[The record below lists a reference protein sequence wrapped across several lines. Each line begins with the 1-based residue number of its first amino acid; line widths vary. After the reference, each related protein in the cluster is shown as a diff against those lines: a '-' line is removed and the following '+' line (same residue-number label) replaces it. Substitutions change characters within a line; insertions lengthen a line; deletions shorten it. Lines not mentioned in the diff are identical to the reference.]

1 MVAMSAHV
9 RWTAMIPPFTLLLW
23 LPTVIAWGQAFNSG
37 STGSLG
43 ALAPATNMTVVLPTD
58 GILNYTTVT
67 IPAGVTVTFQRNPTN
82 TPVTLLAQ
90 GAVTIAGAIRVN
102 GDAALAGF
110 TTGSVG
116 VTPGQSG
123 GPGGFRG
130 GDGGIRG
137 LSPSNGTGG
146 QGSGGGDPG
155 LLPAISTRDGW
166 YGASGFVSSLPLY
179 GGSGGGGGVAITSQ
193 NGPSGAGGGGAMVIA
208 STTQILI
215 QSTGV
220 ISANGG
226 DGISG
231 SQVTCGL
238 SAGGAGSGGAIRLVA
253 PQVTNQ
259 GVVQAR
265 GGDHSCVNAGY
276 YGYWGIVRV
285 ECVTCAIA
293 ATTPTASIA
302 NTLGPITSASTP
314 AVTALP
320 SLTISSIGGMSVP
333 STPIGSHGSPD
344 VALPVNSSQDVP
356 VVLAIQNVPVPR
368 QFYVKMIPA
377 MGEPQ
382 FFPATLSTGSFA
394 SSTATAIVR
403 MPPGVVCV
411 LLAYLN
417 YPQVA
422 GGFPLVDGEEV
433 EQLLVAA
440 DGSDLMTA
448 ALVTRSGRTLAFS
461 DLLPKDQERIV
472 IATGLMRPI

>member
-1 MVAMSAHV
+1 MSAHR
-9 RWTAMIPPFTLLLW
+9 RWTAAIPPLTLLLC
-23 LPTVIAWGQAFNSG
+23 LPTLTAWGQAFNSG

-43 ALAPATNMTVVLPTD
+43 ALAPATNTTVVLPAD

-67 IPAGVTVTFQRNPTN
+67 IPTGVTVTFQRNATN

-90 GAVTIAGAIRVN
+90 GAVTITGAIRVN
-102 GDAALAGF
+102 GDAALAGL
-110 TTGSVG
+110 TSGSVG
-116 VTPGQSG
+116 VTPGQLG

-146 QGSGGGDPG
+146 QGTGGGDPG
-155 LLPAISTRDGW
+155 LFPAIFTRDGS
-166 YGASGFVSSLPLY
+166 YGAAGFVNLVPLY
-179 GGSGGGGGVAITSQ
+179 GGSGGGGGVGSTAQ
-193 NGPSGAGGGGAMVIA
+193 NGPSGAGGGGAIVIA

-215 QSTGV
+215 QSTGT

-231 SQVTCGL
+231 SQTTCGL
-238 SAGGAGSGGAIRLVA
+238 PAGGAGSGGAIRLVA

-259 GVVQAR
+259 GALQAR
-265 GGDHSCVNAGY
+265 GGGQSCAGTGS
-276 YGYWGIVRV
+276 YGYPGVVRV
-285 ECVTCAIA
+285 ECVTCSIA
-293 ATTPTASIA
+293 ATTPAAFIA

-320 SLTISSIGGMSVP
+320 SVTISSIGGVSAP
-333 STPIGSHGSPD
+333 STPSGSHGSPD
-344 VALPVNSSQDVP
+344 VALPMTSPLDVP
-356 VVLAIQNVPVPR
+356 VTLSIQNVSVPM

-417 YPQVA
+417 YYPQVA
-422 GGFPLVDGEEV
+422 GGFSLVDGEEV
-433 EQLLVAA
+433 EHLLVAA
-440 DGSDLMTA
+440 DVGDLMTA
-448 ALVTRSGRTLAFS
+448 SLLTKSGRILALS
-461 DLLPKDQERIV
+461 DLSAEDQERIV
-472 IATGLMRPI
+472 IAAGVM

>member
-1 MVAMSAHV
+1 V
-9 RWTAMIPPFTLLLW
+9 RWRAIIPPLSLLLC
-23 LPTVIAWGQAFNSG
+23 LPTLTAWGQAFNSG

-43 ALAPATNMTVVLPTD
+43 ALAPATSTTVVLPAD

-67 IPAGVTVTFQRNPTN
+67 IPAGVTVTFQRNATN

-90 GAVTIAGAIRVN
+90 GAVTVAGAIRVN
-102 GDAALAGF
+102 GDAALAGP
-110 TTGSVG
+110 TSGNVG
-116 VTPGQSG
+116 VTPGQVG

-146 QGSGGGDPG
+146 LGTGGGDPG
-155 LLPAISTRDGW
+155 LFPAISTRDGS
-166 YGASGFVSSLPLY
+166 YGAAYFVNLQPIY
-179 GGSGGGGGVAITSQ
+179 GGSGGGGGVATTAQ
-193 NGPSGAGGGGAMVIA
+193 NGPSGAGGGGALVIA

-259 GVVQAR
+259 GVLQAR
-265 GGDHSCVNAGY
+265 GGYQACVGSLGY
-276 YGYWGIVRV
+276 LGVVRV

-293 ATTPTASIA
+293 ATTPAAFIV

-320 SLTISSIGGMSVP
+320 SVIVSSIGGVSVP
-333 STPIGSHGSPD
+333 STPTGSHGSPD
-344 VALPVNSSQDVP
+344 VALPENSSLDVP
-356 VVLAIQNVPVPR
+356 VTLTLQNVSVPR

-382 FFPATLSTGSFA
+382 FFPATLSTGSFT

-403 MPPGVVCV
+403 MPPDVVCV

-417 YPQVA
+417 YYPQVA

-433 EQLLVAA
+433 EHLLVAA
-440 DGSDLMTA
+440 GEGDLLTA
-448 ALVTRSGRTLAFS
+448 SLLTRSGRILALS
-461 DLLPKDQERIV
+461 DLSPEDQERIV
-472 IATGLMRPI
+472 IATGVMQPS

>member
-1 MVAMSAHV
+1 MSAHV
-9 RWTAMIPPFTLLLW
+9 RWPALILALTLLLW
-23 LPTVIAWGQAFNSG
+23 LPALTVWGQAFNSG

-43 ALAPATNMTVVLPTD
+43 ALSPATNTTVVLPAD

-67 IPAGVTVTFQRNPTN
+67 VPAGVTVTFQRNATN

-90 GAVTIAGAIRVN
+90 GTVTIAGAIRVN

-110 TTGSVG
+110 TSGSVG
-116 VTPGQSG
+116 VTPGQLG

-137 LSPSNGTGG
+137 LAPSNGTGG
-146 QGSGGGDPG
+146 LGTGGGDPG
-155 LLPAISTRDGW
+155 LFPAIFTRDGS
-166 YGASGFVSSLPLY
+166 YGAAYFVSLQPIY
-179 GGSGGGGGVAITSQ
+179 GGSGGGGGVASTSQ
-193 NGPSGAGGGGAMVIA
+193 NGPSGAGGGGAIVIA

-220 ISANGG
+220 VSANGG

-231 SQVTCGL
+231 SQTTCGL
-238 SAGGAGSGGAIRLVA
+238 PAGGAGSGGAIRLIA

-259 GVVQAR
+259 GTLQAR
-265 GGDHSCVNAGY
+265 GGGQSCAGAGS
-276 YGYWGIVRV
+276 YGYPGIVRV
-285 ECVTCAIA
+285 ECVTCSIA
-293 ATTPTASIA
+293 ATTPAAFVT

-314 AVTALP
+314 AATAIP
-320 SLTISSIGGMSVP
+320 NVIISNIGGVSVP
-333 STPIGSHGSPD
+333 STPSGSHGSPD
-344 VALPVNSSQDVP
+344 IALPEASSLDVP
-356 VVLAIQNVPVPR
+356 VTLTIQNVSVPL

-403 MPPGVVCV
+403 MPPGIVCV

-417 YPQVA
+417 YYPQVA
-422 GGFPLVDGEEV
+422 GGFPLVEGEEV
-433 EQLLVAA
+433 ERLLVAA

-448 ALVTRSGRTLAFS
+448 SLMTRSGRTFALS
-461 DLLPKDQERIV
+461 DLPPEDQERIV
-472 IATGLMRPI
+472 IAAGMMQPS